1 MNFKSK
7 LHTFF
12 IKLRLQNINSN
23 FLQEYLYNYV
33 SDGTHDV
40 FTKNNELPH
49 NLGSSLFLVKT
60 FFSNLLYIIVLF
72 FYKFFEFR
80 F

>member
-1 MNFKSK
+1 MMFKDEDIEK
-7 LHTFF
+7 ILKAALCDKDNPFVYKTAF
-12 IKLRLQNINSN
+12 NT
-23 FLQEYLYNYV
+23 V

-60 FFSNLLYIIVLF
+60 FFSNLFYIIVLF